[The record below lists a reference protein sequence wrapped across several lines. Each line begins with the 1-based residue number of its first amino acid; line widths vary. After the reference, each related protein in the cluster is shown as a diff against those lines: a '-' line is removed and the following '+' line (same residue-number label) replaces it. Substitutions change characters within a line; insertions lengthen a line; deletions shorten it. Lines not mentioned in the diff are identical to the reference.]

1 MKITEKELQ
10 KLQEFNQFM
19 INASSMLGDLQ
30 LQYEA
35 KKAQIINDIGNNQQK
50 FNDFK
55 ADLEKEYGNVEIN
68 LHTGEIT
75 PIDES
80 KK

>member
-35 KKAQIINDIGNNQQK
+35 KKAQIINDIGSNQQK
-50 FNDFK
+50 FNEFK

-68 LHTGEIT
+68 LQTGEI
-75 PIDES
+75 IDIPE
-80 KK
+80 KE